1 MAGITIFQQV
11 SPFKEIYEEVFSL
24 IDSSVY
30 YSEYNSIY
38 FTVRK
43 RLSNP
48 LVGTAEGVLDDHINS
63 YEWK

>member
-24 IDSSVY
+24 TDSSVY

-48 LVGTAEGVLDDHINS
+48 LVGKVEEVIDDHINS